1 MKKLLSAA
9 VAVGMV
15 ALMAFQQG
23 PSKQTHTVKGK
34 SSPAKKPAAKPAAL
48 AGTAMDRGKTVYM
61 KRCLACHQSDG
72 GGVPHLNAPLDGAT
86 AVKGNDKAKLIRYV
100 LKGFNERVELD
111 GETYSNNMAP
121 LPDLSDQEI
130 ADVLTFVRNSW
141 SNKASAVSPTE
152 VKSVRAKIK

>member
-9 VAVGMV
+9 VAVAMV
-15 ALMAFQQG
+15 TLMAFQQG
-23 PSKQTHTVKGK
+23 PSKQTHPVKAK
-34 SSPAKKPAAKPAAL
+34 SSPAKKPAAKPAL
-48 AGTAMDRGKTVYM
+48 AGTVMDRGKTVYM
-61 KRCLACHQSDG
+61 KRCLACHQADG
-72 GGVPHLNAPLDGAT
+72 GGVPNLNAPLDGAT

-141 SNKASAVSPTE
+141 SNKASAVSPSE